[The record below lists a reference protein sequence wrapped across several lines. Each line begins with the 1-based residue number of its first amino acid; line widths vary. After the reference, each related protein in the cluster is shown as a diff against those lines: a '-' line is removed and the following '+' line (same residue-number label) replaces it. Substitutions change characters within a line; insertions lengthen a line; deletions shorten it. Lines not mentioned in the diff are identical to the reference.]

1 MSVHVYL
8 LVSMAPESVVSQF
21 YLKGKSVIMLDTH
34 SNLKNKFG
42 DRYFWTEGIMLVPY
56 DTVKNTSMNEKCIIT
71 MNKLIVKKYK
81 NPFK

>member
-1 MSVHVYL
+1 MR
-8 LVSMAPESVVSQF
+8 
-21 YLKGKSVIMLDTH
+21 DTH

-56 DTVKNTSMNEKCIIT
+56 DAVKKYIIT
-71 MNKLIVKKYK
+71 MNKLVVKKYK